1 MALFGFKSK
10 KEVEEEKRFAAQQ
23 AAQQVVQN
31 NMTNLSNL
39 SKGSQVKFA
48 VPYFDVFD
56 PRFMDQGVPVAVH
69 GMIVYSIDDMDLF
82 HQINKNEAFSDETFQ
97 NKLRGQ
103 VTKYVKGVVANAPA
117 EAQIPVLHL
126 ERKILEIS
134 ELVQKYVTP
143 KIEQLFAISVRS
155 LDITSINID
164 KESPNYRQ
172 LKALTSDLERNRVVA
187 QNEVA
192 IDSMRHQNELNKEM
206 SGLQSVEMLKMQME
220 DQRERMRIQR
230 ETLPKANIVGMTTLG
245 PIGPETEV
253 PRDPMITLVYFED
266 SGFSTYLFDCHET
279 DPREAGKQ
287 LCEKIAETDH
297 VQGVLLLT
305 ACAMIVPTPVIEE
318 LEARYPDISVFGAQ
332 AGTEQLGN
340 DQSMVFTSHEIC
352 DRGILAVVFYG
363 EDLHIKTD
371 YNLGWRPIGREMTV
385 TEMGENGYV
394 KTIDYEPAI
403 DVYHKYLDVEPDD
416 AFYYRQV
423 SFTRSRGSH

>member
-10 KEVEEEKRFAAQQ
+10 KEVEEEKRLAAQQ
-23 AAQQVVQN
+23 AARQVVQN

-56 PRFMDQGVPVAVH
+56 PRFMDQGVPVSVH

-82 HQINKNEAFSDETFQ
+82 HQINKNEAYSDETFQ

-103 VTKYVKGVVANAPA
+103 VNKYVKGVVANAPA
-117 EAQIPVLHL
+117 DAQIPVVHL

-143 KIEQLFAISVRS
+143 KIEQLFAITVRS

-164 KESPNYRQ
+164 KESRGYRQ
-172 LKALTSDLERNRVVA
+172 LKAVTSDLERDRVVA

-230 ETLPKANIVGMTTLG
+230 DGMEAFQEQQIADGRFGRSPGMMGGAPAMGGMQAPPPMMSAQYYVGINGQQMG
-245 PIGPETEV
+245 P
-253 PRDPMITLVYFED
+253 
-266 SGFSTYLFDCHET
+266 FDVNML
-279 DPREAGKQ
+279 RQMAQQGQ
-287 LCEKIAETDH
+287 LNAQTQ
-297 VQGVLLLT
+297 VWTQGMPQW
-305 ACAMIVPTPVIEE
+305 AP
-318 LEARYPDISVFGAQ
+318 
-332 AGTEQLGN
+332 AGTVAE
-340 DQSMVFTSHEIC
+340 
-352 DRGILAVVFYG
+352 LAALFAAA
-363 EDLHIKTD
+363 
-371 YNLGWRPIGREMTV
+371 P
-385 TEMGENGYV
+385 MGATPPPMGGG
-394 KTIDYEPAI
+394 TPPPMGGGSTPAPT
-403 DVYHKYLDVEPDD
+403 L
-416 AFYYRQV
+416 
-423 SFTRSRGSH
+423 

>member
-1 MALFGFKSK
+1 MALFGFKSR
-10 KEVEEEKRFAAQQ
+10 KEVEEEKRLAAAQ
-23 AAQQVVQN
+23 AARQVVQN

-56 PRFMDQGVPVAVH
+56 PRFMDQGVPVSVH

-103 VTKYVKGVVANAPA
+103 VTKYVKAVVANAPA
-117 EAQIPVLHL
+117 EAQIPVVHI

-143 KIEQLFAISVRS
+143 KIEQLFAITVRS

-192 IDSMRHQNELNKEM
+192 IDSMRHQGELKKEM
-206 SGLQSVEMLKMQME
+206 SELQSVEMLKMQME

-230 ETLPKANIVGMTTLG
+230 DGMEAFQEQQIADGRFGRSPGMMGGQPMMGGGMMGGQPMMGGAPAMGGMQAPPQMMSAQYYVGINGQQMG
-245 PIGPETEV
+245 P
-253 PRDPMITLVYFED
+253 
-266 SGFSTYLFDCHET
+266 FDVNML
-279 DPREAGKQ
+279 RQMAQQGQ
-287 LCEKIAETDH
+287 LNAQTQ
-297 VQGVLLLT
+297 VWTQGMPQW
-305 ACAMIVPTPVIEE
+305 AP
-318 LEARYPDISVFGAQ
+318 
-332 AGTEQLGN
+332 AGTVAE
-340 DQSMVFTSHEIC
+340 
-352 DRGILAVVFYG
+352 LAALFAAA
-363 EDLHIKTD
+363 
-371 YNLGWRPIGREMTV
+371 P
-385 TEMGENGYV
+385 MGATPPPMGGG
-394 KTIDYEPAI
+394 TPPPMGGGSTPAPT
-403 DVYHKYLDVEPDD
+403 L
-416 AFYYRQV
+416 
-423 SFTRSRGSH
+423 

>member
-1 MALFGFKSK
+1 MGIFGLTSSK
-10 KEVEEEKRFAAQQ
+10 KAEEEKRRAAEQAAAQ
-23 AAQQVVQN
+23 AARQVVQN

-117 EAQIPVLHL
+117 EAQIPVVHL

-230 ETLPKANIVGMTTLG
+230 DGIEMNQEQQIKDGRYGRGMGGMMSGNPMMGGAPAMGGMTPPAMGGMTPPAMVSTQYFVGVNGQQMGPFDVNTLRMMAQQGQVNAQTQVWTQGMPQWAPAGSVPELAALFASQPAGMTPPPMGGSTPPPMGG
-245 PIGPETEV
+245 PAP
-253 PRDPMITLVYFED
+253 TL
-266 SGFSTYLFDCHET
+266 
-279 DPREAGKQ
+279 
-287 LCEKIAETDH
+287 
-297 VQGVLLLT
+297 
-305 ACAMIVPTPVIEE
+305 
-318 LEARYPDISVFGAQ
+318 
-332 AGTEQLGN
+332 
-340 DQSMVFTSHEIC
+340 
-352 DRGILAVVFYG
+352 
-363 EDLHIKTD
+363 
-371 YNLGWRPIGREMTV
+371 
-385 TEMGENGYV
+385 
-394 KTIDYEPAI
+394 
-403 DVYHKYLDVEPDD
+403 
-416 AFYYRQV
+416 
-423 SFTRSRGSH
+423 

>member
-10 KEVEEEKRFAAQQ
+10 KEVEEEKRLAAQQ

-31 NMTNLSNL
+31 NMINLSNL

-206 SGLQSVEMLKMQME
+206 TGLQSVEMLKMQME

-230 ETLPKANIVGMTTLG
+230 DGIEMNQEQQIKDGRYGRGMGGMMSGKPMMGGNPMMGGAPAMGGMTPPAMGGMTPPAMVSTQYFVGVNGQQMGPFDVNTLRMMAQQGQVNAQTQVWTQGMPQWAPAGSVPELAALFASQPAGMTPPPMGGSTPPPMGG
-245 PIGPETEV
+245 PAP
-253 PRDPMITLVYFED
+253 TL
-266 SGFSTYLFDCHET
+266 
-279 DPREAGKQ
+279 
-287 LCEKIAETDH
+287 
-297 VQGVLLLT
+297 
-305 ACAMIVPTPVIEE
+305 
-318 LEARYPDISVFGAQ
+318 
-332 AGTEQLGN
+332 
-340 DQSMVFTSHEIC
+340 
-352 DRGILAVVFYG
+352 
-363 EDLHIKTD
+363 
-371 YNLGWRPIGREMTV
+371 
-385 TEMGENGYV
+385 
-394 KTIDYEPAI
+394 
-403 DVYHKYLDVEPDD
+403 
-416 AFYYRQV
+416 
-423 SFTRSRGSH
+423 

>member
-1 MALFGFKSK
+1 MALFGLKTSK
-10 KEVEEEKRFAAQQ
+10 QVEEEKRQAAQQ
-23 AAQQVVQN
+23 AAQQAARQVVQN
-31 NMTNLSNL
+31 NMINLSNL

-56 PRFMDQGVPVAVH
+56 PRFMDQGVPVSVH

-206 SGLQSVEMLKMQME
+206 TGLQSVEMLKMQME

-230 ETLPKANIVGMTTLG
+230 DGIEMNQEQQIKDGRYGRGMGGMMSGKPMMGGNPMMGGAPAMGGMTPPAMGGMTPPAMVSTQYFVGVNGQQMGPFDVNTLRMMAQQGQVNAQTQVWTQGMPQWAPAGSVPELAALFASQPAGMTPPPMGGSTPPPMGG
-245 PIGPETEV
+245 PAP
-253 PRDPMITLVYFED
+253 TL
-266 SGFSTYLFDCHET
+266 
-279 DPREAGKQ
+279 
-287 LCEKIAETDH
+287 
-297 VQGVLLLT
+297 
-305 ACAMIVPTPVIEE
+305 
-318 LEARYPDISVFGAQ
+318 
-332 AGTEQLGN
+332 
-340 DQSMVFTSHEIC
+340 
-352 DRGILAVVFYG
+352 
-363 EDLHIKTD
+363 
-371 YNLGWRPIGREMTV
+371 
-385 TEMGENGYV
+385 
-394 KTIDYEPAI
+394 
-403 DVYHKYLDVEPDD
+403 
-416 AFYYRQV
+416 
-423 SFTRSRGSH
+423 

>member
-1 MALFGFKSK
+1 MGLFGFKSK
-10 KEVEEEKRFAAQQ
+10 KEVEEEKRLAAQQ
-23 AAQQVVQN
+23 AARQVVQN

-56 PRFMDQGVPVAVH
+56 PRFMDQGVPVSVH

-117 EAQIPVLHL
+117 DAQIPVVHL

-143 KIEQLFAISVRS
+143 KIEQLFAITVRS

-172 LKALTSDLERNRVVA
+172 LKAVTSDLEHDRVVA

-230 ETLPKANIVGMTTLG
+230 DGMEAFQEQQIADGRFGRSPGMMGGGMMGGQPMMGGGMTGAPVMGGMQAPPPMPSSQYHVYLGGQQSGPYDVNTL
-245 PIGPETEV
+245 
-253 PRDPMITLVYFED
+253 RQF
-266 SGFSTYLFDCHET
+266 
-279 DPREAGKQ
+279 AQ
-287 LCEKIAETDH
+287 
-297 VQGVLLLT
+297 QGVLT
-305 ACAMIVPTPVIEE
+305 AQTQVWTQGM
-318 LEARYPDISVFGAQ
+318 AQ
-332 AGTEQLGN
+332 WAPAGTVAE
-340 DQSMVFTSHEIC
+340 
-352 DRGILAVVFYG
+352 LAVLFAAA
-363 EDLHIKTD
+363 
-371 YNLGWRPIGREMTV
+371 P
-385 TEMGENGYV
+385 MGATPPPMGGG
-394 KTIDYEPAI
+394 TPPPMGGGSTPAPT
-403 DVYHKYLDVEPDD
+403 L
-416 AFYYRQV
+416 
-423 SFTRSRGSH
+423 